1 MIGQTVNIVMRDLID
16 KLNFLSEAELPK
28 TAATD
33 ASPVSAAVPP
43 VDLAVNPPTVKPT
56 AKDTKQQLDD
66 VNYASPSQ
74 NKQLSQNLKVDLPT
88 GRFEPQKKGISPVNY
103 IRIFDLPRQTVL
115 DYFDKLGFDTIPVS
129 PEQSVLS
136 GKYKENILS
145 FNVDGT
151 TYTIIIADRGTTASN
166 PATAVNIKEF
176 TPVALGLSGQT
187 YNKASLI
194 KATRAAVEQKSAN
207 RPELKEIM
215 LPLIDVADGSRDAVD
230 PELNQ
235 KLDAKSRNQLGVD
248 FGEILAPIKLAK
260 ASDKIEFPAEG
271 NFPLV
276 DVVIGKTNY
285 SVKSLTGSGTSFS
298 SIADLMDSYESA
310 IDQDQ
315 TKKDLFSLFK
325 GFHPS
330 SGGKN
335 VDKIIRAAAYMKTP
349 EYQQAVDIL
358 GPFADYDSLQTAV
371 KDLVTIKDNRTLP
384 YADFLRNVMPIM
396 TAGEW
401 GRPVGMPADG
411 NYYLNPTGGKKPK
424 EKSAGFPSY
433 NAKPIKSATDILT
446 YSLGVG
452 LLNAVTKGPNSN
464 AYSTMMTDIVNQSQ
478 AWLGKLDITS
488 DGKIV
493 AQASPFSKLQFKFQ
507 YHAPSHLPG
516 NNLPGF
522 MIVY

>member
-1 MIGQTVNIVMRDLID
+1 MRDLID
-16 KLNFLSEAELPK
+16 KLNFLSESELPK
-28 TAATD
+28 SDTPTADIANTGNLLKNPVQ
-33 ASPVSAAVPP
+33 SPSTK
-43 VDLAVNPPTVKPT
+43 PTVD
-56 AKDTKQQLDD
+56 ADTT
-66 VNYASPSQ
+66 YASASQ
-74 NKQLSQNLKVDLPT
+74 IKQLAQNLKVDLPA
-88 GRFEPQKKGISPVNY
+88 GRFEPQKKNISPVNY
-103 IRIFDLPRQTVL
+103 IRIFDLPRQSVI
-115 DYFDKLGFDTIPVS
+115 DYFDKLGFSAVPVK
-129 PEQSVLS
+129 PAQSVLS

-145 FNVDGT
+145 FNVDDII
-151 TYTIIIADRGTTASN
+151 YTIIIADRGTTASN
-166 PATAVNIKEF
+166 PATSVNIKEF

-194 KATRAAVEQKSAN
+194 KATRAAVEQKCAN

-215 LPLIDVADGSRDAVD
+215 LQLIDVANNSKDAVD

-248 FGEILAPIKLAK
+248 FGEILAPIKLAR
-260 ASDKIEFPAEG
+260 ANDKIEFPAEG

-315 TKKDLFSLFK
+315 AKKDLFSLFK

-330 SGGKN
+330 AGGKN

-358 GPFADYDSLQTAV
+358 GPFTDYNSLQVAV
-371 KDLVTIKDNRTLP
+371 RDLVTIKDNQTLP
-384 YADFLRNVMPIM
+384 YSAFLRNVMPIM
-396 TAGEW
+396 TAGGW

-411 NYYLNPTGGKKPK
+411 NYYLNPSSSKKPK

-433 NAKPIKSATDILT
+433 NAKPVKSATDILT
-446 YSLGVG
+446 YCLGVG
-452 LLNAVTKGPNSN
+452 LLNAVTKGPNSG
-464 AYSTMMTDIVNQSQ
+464 AYSNMMTDIVNQSQ
-478 AWLGKLDITS
+478 AWLGKLDITPN
-488 DGKIV
+488 GEIV
-493 AQASPFSKLQFKFQ
+493 AQASPFSQLQFKFQ